1 MQRIPN
7 NAENGHFS
15 KVTYAAGGYTETN
28 KYKVCIVQICIY
40 VYIYIYM
47 NMYIY
52 INMYTYLHIC
62 IYTYMLT

>member
-28 KYKVCIVQICIY
+28 KYKVCIVQIYIN
-40 VYIYIYM
+40 VYIYIY
-47 NMYIY
+47 IY
-52 INMYTYLHIC
+52 IHNIYIHKH
-62 IYTYMLT
+62 IYTHIYVYKCM